1 MSNENI
7 EQNENEIIT
16 INELRKCEGFEDLS
30 DEKAEDMTNFI
41 YEISNIFYNYTLNR
55 ED

>member
-1 MSNENI
+1 MSNEDL
-7 EQNENEIIT
+7 NETEERIT
-16 INELRKCEGFEDLS
+16 ITELRKCKGFENLS

-41 YEISNIFYNYTLNR
+41 YEIANIFYNYTLNR